1 MTDIVNIEQSKAIY
15 QIGFGGFGKI
25 FLCQDDKG
33 KHFVSKQIESETSFL
48 NELKVYHNLLE
59 ETEYFPK
66 FYNYFNGDIKKCIF
80 MENCQEDLRTILDK
94 REEICNEMFVLH
106 ISKGLQILKQK
117 NIIHCDLKPGNILY
131 DAKSDLFKICDFG
144 ISCFDD
150 KKKHYPVQTM
160 YYRAPEVI
168 VRKPYSF
175 SIDIWSFGCIIYE
188 ILYHQILFHHLLEE
202 QCFLSMMVKIGMPPE
217 DLYSDFYQRNIRY
230 EKGSPVLQKCSQ
242 LSDTTIYNNEIRL
255 KISREDRIV
264 KRCLKWNPADRITPE
279 KIVKMYQSSNS

>member
-1 MTDIVNIEQSKAIY
+1 MTDIVNIEKSKAIY

-48 NELKVYHNLLE
+48 NELKVYHNLQE
-59 ETEYFPK
+59 ETDYFPK
-66 FYNYFNGDIKKCIF
+66 FYDYFNGEIKKCIF

-94 REEICNEMFVLH
+94 REEICNEIFVLH

-160 YYRAPEVI
+160 YYRSPEVI

-188 ILYHQILFHHLLEE
+188 MLYQRVLFQHLLEE
-202 QCFLSMMVKIGMPPE
+202 ECFLSMMSKLGMPPE
-217 DLYSDFYQRNIRY
+217 KLYQNFYDRNIRF
-230 EKGSPVLQKCSQ
+230 EKGTPILQKCIQ
-242 LSDTTIYNNEIRL
+242 LPDTIIYKERMKLN
-255 KISREDRIV
+255 ISREDRIIR
-264 KRCLKWNPADRITPE
+264 KCLQWNPDKRITPE
-279 KIVKMYQSSNS
+279 KIISMYEASND